1 MNNLIN
7 RDTEAVT
14 MTSLELVEFINLQRE
29 EGESELRHDHFIAKV
44 PQVLGESGAP
54 NFRDTYRDVQNKE
67 RPSYRFPKREACLM
81 AMSYSYDLQAK
92 VFDKMTTLEAQ
103 SVHKIPETLPEALR
117 LAAELADGLAKVEA
131 KLALVAPKAEALD
144 LISAGKD
151 TLTMTQVA
159 KVLGV
164 KRKDLMAQLHV
175 DGWAYRQ
182 NGSWVAYDAY
192 IKNGC
197 LQFKEAIYTDDKTGQ
212 ECRKPYCHVTPKG
225 LTKLARMF
233 SIELEAA

>member
-1 MNNLIN
+1 MKNLIN

-14 MTSLELVEFINLQRE
+14 MSSLELVEFINSQRGK
-29 EGESELRHDHFIAKV
+29 GEADLAHSDFLKKV
-44 PQVLGESGAP
+44 LQVLGEKDAG
-54 NFRDTYRDVQNKE
+54 NFSCIYKDSMNRKKPCYIFQ
-67 RPSYRFPKREACLM
+67 KREACLM

-92 VFDKMTTLEAQ
+92 VFDKMTALEAK
-103 SVHKIPETLPEALR
+103 STHKIPETLPEALR
-117 LAAELADGLAKVEA
+117 LAADLADGLAKVEA

-164 KRKDLMAQLHV
+164 KRKDLMAQLHI
-175 DGWAYRQ
+175 DGWVYRQ

-192 IKNGC
+192 IKNGY

-225 LTKLARMF
+225 LTKMARMF